1 LSVTQSEIHS
11 LFEQSAGRVF
21 AYCYARV
28 GSRNVAEWAV
38 NATFDRA
45 RAALANGGIPDP
57 ELDWLL
63 RTADKFCA
71 PRLCL
76 DARPLES
83 MVVLQDWRGRSF
95 DEIADELEA
104 RYARLE
110 EERSRLTPWR
120 RVLGAFNFGPALSW
134 LKGLVGALGA
144 AKATVAA
151 VAVVGA
157 IAVVGT
163 PLGPKLHDVV
173 RPDSAPQVPAATPQG
188 AGGGSKRTVGGT
200 TAPASLKARGA
211 GSRQP
216 TPTNAGAADTSKKNG
231 VRGHVLGASGAGA
244 AGSASRH
251 ETATG
256 SNQAAGSPQ
265 PRAGTTTTSG
275 VSAASSV
282 TTTTKAPGLAKT
294 PPVPAVSVPSV
305 VPTTPGTSVPQT
317 PSTPTPPQ
325 TPTAPT
331 APAPPTPPT
340 VSVPTVDPSTPP
352 VDTSTV
358 PTVDPPA
365 PPPPPSTPAPP
376 TPPSVPSP
384 PSPPSVTA
392 PAPPV
397 NPPTVTLPK

>member
-1 LSVTQSEIHS
+1 MSVTQSEIHS
-11 LFEQSAGRVF
+11 LFEQDSGRVF

-57 ELDWLL
+57 KLDWLL

-134 LKGLVGALGA
+134 VKGLVGALGA

-173 RPDSAPQVPAATPQG
+173 RPDSTPHVPAATPQG
-188 AGGGSKRTVGGT
+188 AGGDSKPTGGGT
-200 TAPASLKARGA
+200 TAPPSVNARGA

-216 TPTNAGAADTSKKNG
+216 TPQKAGAADISKKNG
-231 VRGHVLGASGAGA
+231 VGGHVVGSSGAGA
-244 AGSASRH
+244 AGSASRQ

-256 SNQAAGSPQ
+256 SNHPAGSPQ

-282 TTTTKAPGLAKT
+282 TTTAKAPGLPNT
-294 PPVPAVSVPSV
+294 RPVPAVSVPSV
-305 VPTTPGTSVPQT
+305 VPTTPGASVPQT

-325 TPTAPT
+325 TPTVPT

-340 VSVPTVDPSTPP
+340 VSVPPVDPSTTPP
-352 VDTSTV
+352 VGTPTV
-358 PTVDPPA
+358 PTVDPPTPPSA
-365 PPPPPSTPAPP
+365 PTPPSTPA
-376 TPPSVPSP
+376 
-384 PSPPSVTA
+384 PPSVTA